1 MWKTI
6 EQKVIESEGLGLSFF
21 HFILNSLPL
30 IRNVACS
37 RFYLDEAISD
47 EHRLILILCNSPLIK
62 IFKSSIWASKKI
74 LSIFFFKYWNLEK
87 LKLVLGIII
96 LFLLFLLCVCV
107 FVFFVHTNHCS
118 LLLDKDFYFICET
131 NCKEER
137 G

>member
-74 LSIFFFKYWNLEK
+74 LSIFFSNIEIWRNWN
-87 LKLVLGIII
+87 
-96 LFLLFLLCVCV
+96 
-107 FVFFVHTNHCS
+107 
-118 LLLDKDFYFICET
+118 
-131 NCKEER
+131 
-137 G
+137 